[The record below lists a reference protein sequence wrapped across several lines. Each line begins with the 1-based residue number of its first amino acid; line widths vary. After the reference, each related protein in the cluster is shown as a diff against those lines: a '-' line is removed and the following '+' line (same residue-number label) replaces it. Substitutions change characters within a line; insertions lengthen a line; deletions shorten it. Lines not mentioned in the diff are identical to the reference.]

1 MKTKKELYKI
11 RLDYFKWL
19 VSKGIKT
26 TFESVCKFQKRKVKS
41 KPGELDLSHLKV
53 KNYIVNEWT
62 DIKEYQK
69 ASWQAAK
76 EQNGKNWVKIK
87 SFFSNLTGQ
96 SNVSQD

>member
-1 MKTKKELYKI
+1 MLRRRVNNMRTMMLI
-11 RLDYFKWL
+11 TIVTLL
-19 VSKGIKT
+19 TMSMA
-26 TFESVCKFQKRKVKS
+26 KS
-41 KPGELDLSHLKV
+41 NETVDTKV

-87 SFFSNLTGQ
+87 SFFTNLTKV
-96 SNVSQD
+96 ND